1 MFVGNRSSI
10 PHLVLLCAL
19 GTGCAYVDVPAGHV
33 AVNWTLSGMSP
44 KIYKEGEWNIGY
56 YDKATVLDARSQERE
71 ERLNVLCSNGEQI
84 VLDTSVRYHL
94 VADEALQL
102 VQDLGIHYYAKLLGP
117 TLRSQARRVIG
128 RYLPEEIYSTKRE
141 IIEREIREGFES
153 AIKGRHIVLEVVLIR
168 DVMLPPEIQQAINDK
183 LEAEQQSLKQKY
195 LLETAK
201 QVADRQKVEA
211 EAAAEQTRI
220 RVQADADGRRIA
232 ALADADDKRTAAKAT
247 ADYEKLVQAN
257 LTPQLLEWQRI
268 EAMSDLSRSQNAKV
282 IFMGAGAGKTT
293 PLLDVK

>member
-1 MFVGNRSSI
+1 MSVVKRSWTRS
-10 PHLVLLCAL
+10 LLLLCAL

-33 AVNWTLSGMSP
+33 AVDWTINGMSD

-56 YDKATVLDARSQERE
+56 WDKATVLDARSQERE
-71 ERLNVLCSNGEQI
+71 ERLNVLCANGEQI

-94 VADEALQL
+94 VAEEALQL
-102 VQDLGIHYYAKLLGP
+102 VKDLGVHYYAKLLGP
-117 TLRSQARRVIG
+117 TLQSQARRVIG

-141 IIEREIREGFES
+141 VIEREIREGFET
-153 AIKGRHIVLEVVLIR
+153 AIKGRHVVLEAVLIR
-168 DVMLPPEIQQAINDK
+168 DVVLPPEIQQAINDK

-201 QVADRQKVEA
+201 QVADRQRVEA

-232 ALADADDKRTAAKAT
+232 AQADADDKRIAAKAT
-247 ADYEKLVQAN
+247 SDYEKLVQQN

-268 EAMSDLSRSQNAKV
+268 EAMSDLSRSPNAKV
-282 IFMGAGAGKTT
+282 IFQGSGKASS
-293 PLLDVK
+293 LLEIK